1 MFLPANLFVGVVR
14 KISIF
19 KGIIVLLIFLI
30 FRKSSLVFEVVSS
43 GRVDRNRV
51 KFDTLY
57 SWNKLLRD
65 ISNCKD
71 RSCINNI
78 TQFFNQQEL
87 LMYL

>member
-1 MFLPANLFVGVVR
+1 MFLPAILFVDVIR

-30 FRKSSLVFEVVSS
+30 FHYSTLVFEVVSS
-43 GRVDRNRV
+43 GWVDRNRV

-57 SWNKLLRD
+57 GCNQTFKD

-71 RSCINNI
+71 MYCINNNI
-78 TQFFNQQEL
+78 TV
-87 LMYL
+87 

>member
-1 MFLPANLFVGVVR
+1 MMFLPANLFVGVVR

-57 SWNKLLRD
+57 GCN
-65 ISNCKD
+65 
-71 RSCINNI
+71 
-78 TQFFNQQEL
+78 
-87 LMYL
+87 